1 MTIVGLLLAA
11 AYFSAQ
17 ILASIQFQPDRAHS
31 AILAIAFT
39 GLRTDQTRTT
49 AIAGAVAVPVAVA
62 TLLSGFLVAIDRGVE
77 NVAQAQAND
86 RLVVTTTRFTDW
98 GSTDAKF
105 SPDTMAK
112 LAALPGVGSLERMAE
127 VEITLANGSLA
138 YVRAED
144 RPTFSYQVFAG
155 QPPSASVNAD
165 QLVIGGILARQNG
178 IRVGDTVQLGSGPS
192 ARRIPVGTIVATPEV
207 GGLRIQMSYRLAEQ
221 IFGRQPAG
229 LVFLKPPAGLS
240 LKRVVAEMDAAGFS
254 QPLKVVNAKGYRVS
268 VVDGESRF
276 LAPLNTLKY
285 GLLAIAFISVS
296 STLLLLGIRRRR
308 EIALIQALGATPN
321 KVFAVTTLEAVI
333 ASATGALLGAVV
345 SVPIIATV
353 GRAAIVDVG
362 SVTPLIFPM
371 SEAIGYAILAILA
384 AVLAA
389 VVPAWKTTQAALA
402 PQLRDE

>member
-1 MTIVGLLLAA
+1 M
-11 AYFSAQ
+11 
-17 ILASIQFQPDRAHS
+17 
-31 AILAIAFT
+31 
-39 GLRTDQTRTT
+39 
-49 AIAGAVAVPVAVA
+49 AVA

-229 LVFLKPPAGLS
+229 LVFIKPAAGLS
-240 LKRVVAEMDAAGFS
+240 LKRVADEIKAAALQSAAES
-254 QPLKVVNAKGYRVS
+254 CERERVS
-268 VVDGESRF
+268 SRRWSSGESRF

-308 EIALIQALGATPN
+308 EIALIQALGATPT